1 LNSRSLLKFA
11 LVTVLFSGAGCG
23 KSIQPAGGK
32 VLVDGVPVKDGAV
45 TFYPVEPGRAASA
58 SVMEDGSFTLSF
70 DSPNDGLPPGDYK
83 VTIVADVWKDTV
95 SPEQKKALEAVL
107 KKQGAIDDP
116 ALLSAGTLIHIV
128 PHDSVKR
135 NGCQIESA
143 TRVYLRY
150 SFEEKEEVARSRIL
164 AMHLRAGLWG
174 HPIGNLSRT
183 LCRSCGFTTS

>member
-1 LNSRSLLKFA
+1 MKFA
-11 LVTVLFSGAGCG
+11 LVAVLFIGAGCG
-23 KSIQPAGGK
+23 KTIQPAGGK

-58 SVMEDGSFTLSF
+58 SIMEDGSFTLSF
-70 DSPNDGLPPGDYK
+70 DNPNDGLPPGAYK

-128 PHDSVKR
+128 PPEYND
-135 NGCQIESA
+135 IA
-143 TRVYLRY
+143 TTPLR
-150 SFEEKEEVARSRIL
+150 ETVAKSSQPLEFVFDI
-164 AMHLRAGLWG
+164 
-174 HPIGNLSRT
+174 PSKKKKK
-183 LCRSCGFTTS
+183 